1 VAAAGRLIDVWLED
15 VDGQRV
21 SLGEL
26 RGLPALV
33 VYAGRLGAAAALRIG
48 VELEARLGGG
58 AADPRARVVPVA
70 CLGEVPRFL
79 RGFARSQ
86 VRQAAAGVA
95 VWIDFERALE
105 QTFGMHEAL
114 ANVAVLDAAGRVA
127 GVTAGEGTACI
138 DAVTALMNRLHA
150 DRPLS
155 PEHHSG

>member
-1 VAAAGRLIDVWLED
+1 MAAAGRLIDVWLED

-21 SLGEL
+21 SLGEF

-33 VYAGRLGAAAALRIG
+33 VYAGRHGAAEATRVG
-48 VELEARLGGG
+48 VDLDARFGGT

-86 VRQAAAGVA
+86 LRQAAAGVA

-105 QTFGMHEAL
+105 QALGMHEAL
-114 ANVAVLDAAGRVA
+114 ANVAVLDAAGRLA
-127 GVTAGEGTACI
+127 GVTAGAGTACV
-138 DAVTALMNRLHA
+138 DAVTELMHRLHEE
-150 DRPLS
+150 RRLP
-155 PEHHSG
+155 PETDPG